1 MAQIKYEEL
10 STFDEVIAVGTA
22 AALVPIR
29 SITRQ
34 SLDQKFLYQ
43 DGSSSAGPC
52 CRKLLQALQDIQRGV
67 SNDAFG
73 WREQVLAPDASA
85 PVNSD
90 LENTS
95 GIYGVLEGLWQA
107 LPKVFSFG
115 R

>member
-1 MAQIKYEEL
+1 VKIKYEEL
-10 STFDEVIAVGTA
+10 ASFNEVIAVGTA

-52 CRKLLQALQDIQRGV
+52 CQKLLQALQDIQRGV
-67 SNDAFG
+67 SHDAFG
-73 WREQVLAPDASA
+73 WRERVLPPDASIDHDD
-85 PVNSD
+85 D
-90 LENTS
+90 LGYSS
-95 GIYGVLEGLWQA
+95 GIYGVFKGMWQA
-107 LPKVFSFG
+107 PPKLFSFG